1 MNPALARA
9 RGIQLSV
16 VTLPLTYN
24 DLQPGDMLY
33 VEYAREYHIF
43 VEHALDHLIFI
54 AVHDTGRFTKR
65 RMERSAIAEG
75 DFTLQDAG
83 WSIYRP

>member
-9 RGIQLSV
+9 RGVKLSV
-16 VTLPLTYN
+16 VTPPLTYN

-33 VEYAREYHIF
+33 VEYSNEYHIF
-43 VEHALDHLIFI
+43 VEHTLDYLIFI
-54 AVHDTGRFTKR
+54 AVHATGHFAKR
-65 RMERSAIAEG
+65 RMPRESVAEG

-83 WSIYRP
+83 WEVYRP